1 MARKIFT
8 DPALYV
14 LVLFNVY
21 CIYEYKQNPGSYV
34 TLVWIF
40 WCQSVL
46 IGIFNFA
53 ELLTT
58 KNVDAQ
64 GFTINKQPVDP
75 QKGRGCYASF
85 FLFHYGAFHVAY
97 LVFII
102 VRTGLKG
109 IDPMLFKFSL
119 LLLFVAQTVTF
130 FQHKQRY
137 KNTPPNLG
145 FLFFAPYLRVIP
157 MHLMILGPAFLKIEP
172 AVTFLVLKTAMDV
185 VGYLL
190 TVKMRT
196 QNPVPSLPI

>member
-1 MARKIFT
+1 
-8 DPALYV
+8 
-14 LVLFNVY
+14 
-21 CIYEYKQNPGSYV
+21 
-34 TLVWIF
+34 
-40 WCQSVL
+40 
-46 IGIFNFA
+46 
-53 ELLTT
+53 
-58 KNVDAQ
+58 
-64 GFTINKQPVDP
+64 
-75 QKGRGCYASF
+75 
-85 FLFHYGAFHVAY
+85 
-97 LVFII
+97 
-102 VRTGLKG
+102 
-109 IDPMLFKFSL
+109 MLFKFSL

-130 FQHKQRY
+130 FQHKQSY